1 MPGST
6 VSAQPSVNL
15 ARQPAGQAR
24 HNPPKVS
31 LTSAFALTAAGIAVA
46 GLGVGLTMAAVPVGP
61 LVLGVGIA
69 ACLVGLVFAALH
81 LPGPRSWEG
90 LSIEERNRR
99 TRENFVPAN
108 LQYPGVEPN
117 DAPDFDPN

>member
-1 MPGST
+1 MPGSAIT
-6 VSAQPSVNL
+6 SQPNVNS
-15 ARQPAGQAR
+15 AGQLAGPAR

-31 LTSAFALTAAGIAVA
+31 LKSAFVLAVGGIAVA
-46 GLGVGLTMAAVPVGP
+46 GLGVGLTMAGIPVGP
-61 LVLGVGIA
+61 LVIGLGVA
-69 ACLVGLVFAALH
+69 ACLMGLVFAALH

-90 LSIEERNRR
+90 LSVEERNRR
-99 TRENFVPAN
+99 TEQNFVPSN